1 MLVAWLSVLVAFV
14 GVLLF
19 VVAKEKLSEVGRI
32 MFFVALF
39 IALWVTGQRTIH
51 IP

>member
-19 VVAKEKLSEVGRI
+19 VVAKREVERGR
-32 MFFVALF
+32 
-39 IALWVTGQRTIH
+39 
-51 IP
+51 